1 MSIRATWLGL
11 AIAIVSSAAH
21 ADDAQAA
28 LATQIEAL
36 SVVHKDLAVP
46 DNADPAPYQ
55 PPLSKRYIEVDGC
68 EFTLFDTGLIHE
80 VEYYRA
86 HVTFDVAQAI
96 FPNPDAPPND
106 FYMFLPPDGDNEFLS
121 AMVVFVVQFREGYRP
136 TLYVLENGVART
148 ESLDLVNYFMSNQQT
163 EGRVKDLLAAI
174 DTYQKNYCSFVG

>member
-11 AIAIVSSAAH
+11 AIAIFASAAH
-21 ADDAQAA
+21 ADDVQTTLAA
-28 LATQIEAL
+28 QIEAL
-36 SVVHKDLAVP
+36 SVVHKDLAMP
-46 DNADPAPYQ
+46 DNADPALYQ

-86 HVTFDVAQAI
+86 HVTIDVARAI
-96 FPNPDAPPND
+96 FPNPNAPPND
-106 FYMFLPPDGDNEFLS
+106 FYTFLPPNGDNEFLS
-121 AMVVFVVQFREGYRP
+121 AMAVFVVQFREGYHP

-148 ESLDLVNYFMSNQQT
+148 ESLDLANYFMTHIQT
-163 EGRVKDLLAAI
+163 EDRAKDLLAAI